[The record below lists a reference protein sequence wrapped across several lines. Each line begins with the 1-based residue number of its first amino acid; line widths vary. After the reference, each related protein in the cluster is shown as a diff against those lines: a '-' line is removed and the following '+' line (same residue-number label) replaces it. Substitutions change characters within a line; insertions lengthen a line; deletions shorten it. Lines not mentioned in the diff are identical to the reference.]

1 MKPQQNVKQ
10 LPAWDKKL
18 TSLQLSANSYQ
29 PTAKKMIRF
38 IKKTFVITE
47 LEARKIFHDPT
58 EIFTRAV
65 QPALWLLIFGQVFQ
79 RMHPMSGNMRYIDF
93 MTPGILAQSV
103 LFIAIFYGIG
113 IIWERDLGLTH
124 KFLVTPTPRA
134 ALVLGKALSAGLRSI
149 PVMIIIYLLA
159 FLLNVKLNG
168 SPLSIFTVLLIVIL
182 GSVLFSTFSLIIACL
197 VKTRERFMGIGQ
209 LLTMPLFFAS
219 NAIYPIDVM
228 PGWLQVLSR
237 LNPLTYMVNALRI
250 CMLNTEPPVNLVFNI
265 GVLIVVSAIMVMI
278 GGVLYKR
285 VII

>member
-1 MKPQQNVKQ
+1 
-10 LPAWDKKL
+10 
-18 TSLQLSANSYQ
+18 
-29 PTAKKMIRF
+29 MIRF

>member
-1 MKPQQNVKQ
+1 
-10 LPAWDKKL
+10 
-18 TSLQLSANSYQ
+18 
-29 PTAKKMIRF
+29 MIRF
-38 IKKTFVITE
+38 LKKTFVITE
-47 LEARKIFHDPT
+47 LEVRKIFHDPT

-149 PVMIIIYLLA
+149 PVMIIVYLLA

-168 SPLSIFTVLLIVIL
+168 SPLSIFAVLLIVIL

-228 PGWLQVLSR
+228 PHWLQVLSR

-250 CMLNTEPPVNLVFNI
+250 CMLNTEPPVNLVYNI

-285 VII
+285 VIV

>member
-1 MKPQQNVKQ
+1 
-10 LPAWDKKL
+10 
-18 TSLQLSANSYQ
+18 
-29 PTAKKMIRF
+29 MIRF
-38 IKKTFVITE
+38 LKKTFVITE
-47 LEARKIFHDPT
+47 LEVRKIFHDPT

-134 ALVLGKALSAGLRSI
+134 ALVLGKALSAGLRSV

-159 FLLNVKLNG
+159 FLLNVKLNW

-228 PGWLQVLSR
+228 PHWLQVLSR

-250 CMLNTEPPVNLVFNI
+250 CMLNTEPPVNLVYNI
-265 GVLIVVSAIMVMI
+265 GILIVVSAVMIMI

-285 VII
+285 VIV